1 MLTIALNRGRI
12 LQEATPIL
20 EKAGLISP
28 GRFAGTRK
36 LVFEPASEDQLRV
49 VVMRGV
55 DVPVYV
61 EHGAADLGIVGRD
74 TLLEHPTH
82 DFFER
87 LDLGIGRC
95 RLMSAGLADADP
107 TPTGPLRVAT
117 KFVRSSRRFF
127 EGRGQD
133 LRIIKLSGA
142 LEVAPRLGLCDLIVD
157 LVDTGE
163 TLRAN
168 NLVPV
173 DTIAEITTRVIV
185 NRTALKVK
193 FDRVR
198 ACLDRL
204 ASHDSTA

>member
-1 MLTIALNRGRI
+1 MLTLALNRGRI
-12 LQEATPIL
+12 LNQATPIL
-20 EKAGLISP
+20 EKAGLVSP
-28 GRFAGTRK
+28 GIFQGTRK
-36 LVFEPASEDQLRV
+36 LVFEAASDEQLRV
-49 VVMRGV
+49 VVMRGI

-87 LDLGIGRC
+87 LDLGIGGC
-95 RLMSAGLADADP
+95 KLMSAGLADAP
-107 TPTGPLRVAT
+107 PSPKGPVRVAT

-127 EGRGQD
+127 EERGD
-133 LRIIKLSGA
+133 DPRIIKLSGA

-168 NLVPV
+168 NLVPI

-193 FDRVR
+193 LDQVL
-198 ACLDRL
+198 ACLARL
-204 ASHDSTA
+204 ESHDSSA